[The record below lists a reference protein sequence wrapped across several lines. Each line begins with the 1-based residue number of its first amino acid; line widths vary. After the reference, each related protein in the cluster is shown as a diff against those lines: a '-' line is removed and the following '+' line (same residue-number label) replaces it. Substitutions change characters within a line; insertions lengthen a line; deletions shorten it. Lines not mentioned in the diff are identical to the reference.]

1 MILYDGIEIQSNGDS
16 GDYGFDGVEVVRDRN
31 NNVKSI
37 KVLEGYAGNT
47 VEFVN
52 SDDIEGSLKG
62 GTGSGTWTYRT
73 MERKDTDILYYSL
86 GGLKVTER
94 GSDGR
99 IYGYDRDG
107 KRIQVRN
114 QESIYAL
121 KKWPSCL

>member
-1 MILYDGIEIQSNGDS
+1 
-16 GDYGFDGVEVVRDRN
+16 
-31 NNVKSI
+31 
-37 KVLEGYAGNT
+37 
-47 VEFVN
+47 
-52 SDDIEGSLKG
+52 
-62 GTGSGTWTYRT
+62 

-121 KKWPSCL
+121 KNGRPVFELTGGDLMDAEYSALDKCFTLQSGTELYHVDSDGNRDAKVHPTMGMA